1 MGAFSPSPKLSTA
14 DLALIERDVLQPF
27 LRGIQ
32 AEGITYQGLL
42 FPGLMLTKRGPVV
55 LEFNARFGDPETQ
68 ALLPRLSGDL
78 VELLEATISGRL
90 REVTPHWSSGASV
103 CVVLASRG
111 YPDRAEI
118 GKPIVGLPEV
128 SALKDVLV
136 FHAGTREQEG
146 RIVTSGGR
154 VLGITALG
162 DSVLSARRKVY
173 DAVGMIEFD
182 GCYFRRDIGE
192 G

>member
-1 MGAFSPSPKLSTA
+1 
-14 DLALIERDVLQPF
+14 
-27 LRGIQ
+27 
-32 AEGITYQGLL
+32 
-42 FPGLMLTKRGPVV
+42 
-55 LEFNARFGDPETQ
+55 
-68 ALLPRLSGDL
+68 
-78 VELLEATISGRL
+78 
-90 REVTPHWSSGASV
+90 
-103 CVVLASRG
+103 VVLASRG

-118 GKPIVGLPEV
+118 GKPIVGLPDV
-128 SALKDVLV
+128 SALQDVLV